1 MTAEEQ
7 VQVEKLHSS
16 IEDWEKYIIKLKQE
30 IDNAEH
36 EMHETKRK
44 IKEAEDTIRMM

>member
-16 IEDWEKYIIKLKQE
+16 IENWEKYIIKLKQE

-36 EMHETKRK
+36 EVHETRGK
-44 IKEAEDTIRMM
+44 IRDAEDTIRMM